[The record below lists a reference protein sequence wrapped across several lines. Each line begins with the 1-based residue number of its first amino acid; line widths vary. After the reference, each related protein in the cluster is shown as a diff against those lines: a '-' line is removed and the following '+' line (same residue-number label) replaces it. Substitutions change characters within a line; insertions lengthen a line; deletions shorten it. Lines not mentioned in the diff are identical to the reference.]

1 MALRRSL
8 EDSEQFF
15 FFFFFFFV
23 SLLFVVC
30 FSRVFAEDQN
40 PFLAIDKGKVLQ
52 EKRIFNETPVK
63 VHACVQLITKIMFL
77 LMRGES
83 FTKIEAEDLFFAVTK
98 LFQSQDMVLRR
109 MTYLV
114 LREIANTKLVDSV
127 LIIIAS
133 LSKDMMSPVENYRA
147 NSIRVLCGI
156 LTDINMLGQGSR
168 VIKQS
173 IVDQQPY
180 VASAAIV
187 SGYHLLQ
194 SGNPTNLDVVKR
206 WSTEISDA
214 LNRYL
219 ETFCGVFVFSFSVLI
234 FLCFLFFR
242 F

>member
-1 MALRRSL
+1 
-8 EDSEQFF
+8 
-15 FFFFFFFV
+15 
-23 SLLFVVC
+23 
-30 FSRVFAEDQN
+30 
-40 PFLAIDKGKVLQ
+40 VLQ
-52 EKRIFNETPVK
+52 EKRLFNEAPIK
-63 VHACVQLITKIMFL
+63 VHACIQLITKVLYL
-77 LMRGES
+77 LMRGEV

-114 LREIANTKLVDSV
+114 LRELTNTKLVDSV

-168 VIKQS
+168 LIKQS

-180 VASAAIV
+180 VASAALV

-194 SGNPTNLDVVKR
+194 SGSAANLDVVKR

-214 LNRYL
+214 LNSPSPMVQYHALGLLAKLRDKDRL
-219 ETFCGVFVFSFSVLI
+219 AMSQLVSKVRKSFLLLSCGN
-234 FLCFLFFR
+234 
-242 F
+242 